1 MIIRPTA
8 SRLLDSV
15 REELA
20 TTIAPL
26 VDDAEAQGRLAMI
39 DSILASVS
47 VRVQNE
53 VAWLREE
60 IADAEA
66 AGRAVIDA
74 GADTDG
80 KVATALTALA
90 GGRAAGDDLE
100 QIHDEYDLAG
110 EVLSCA
116 IEAALPVGGDL
127 RTQVED
133 VLGRRIE
140 REVEIRGEFALAGR
154 A

>member
-15 REELA
+15 REELT

-26 VDDAEAQGRLAMI
+26 IDDAEAQDRLAMI
-39 DSILASVS
+39 DSILAGVS

-60 IADAEA
+60 IADAETA
-66 AGRAVIDA
+66 ARAVIDA

-80 KVATALTALA
+80 RVAAALAALA
-90 GGRAAGDDLE
+90 GGRAQRDDLT
-100 QIHDEYDLAG
+100 QLHDEYDLAG
-110 EVLSCA
+110 EALSCA
-116 IEAALPVGGDL
+116 IEAAMPVGGDL
-127 RTQVED
+127 RAQIED
-133 VLGRRIE
+133 VLGRRIA